1 MSDGLKP
8 EDVTGV
14 SRRGWLDE
22 RLNLAPLIRHL
33 LDEPIPGG
41 ASWIYVF
48 GSVTLFLFV
57 NQAITGMF
65 LALYYA
71 PTPDSAY
78 ASVRFIQDAVSLG
91 GFVRGLHHWGASAMM
106 VAIGLHMLQ
115 TYLYGAYKPPREPMW
130 TVGVLLLLLTL
141 AFGFT
146 GYLLPWDQRAY
157 WATQVGVNMLGTVPW
172 VGETMARVVRGG
184 EEMGA
189 LTLSRFFAV
198 HVLFLPVAVGL
209 LIALHLFILRRVGPA
224 GPFDEARA
232 GAQREPF
239 YPRQVFMDAVV
250 ILAVFLAVV
259 IVAARVPSPLADP
272 ADPSASSFVPKPE
285 WYFLFFYQ
293 LLKYVPGRWEAFAI
307 VGLPVLLI
315 GVLFAVPFLGRRGR
329 RPAQRPV
336 AIGAGVLFLTVVFFL
351 IADSIREDR
360 LLAAGAGRADHGKIL
375 YEQLGCVGC
384 HRIRGVGRAVG
395 PDLSYVGDARD
406 RDWLIRHFK
415 DPQAVVPGSIMPSVN
430 APQEDLDALTAY
442 MLSLKKGP

>member
-1 MSDGLKP
+1 MSDGFKQ
-8 EDVTGV
+8 EEVARA

-22 RLNLAPLIRHL
+22 RLNLAPLVRRL

-48 GSVTLFLFV
+48 GSVTLFFFV
-57 NQAITGMF
+57 NQVVTGMF

-78 ASVRFIQDAVSLG
+78 ASVRFIQETVSLG

-106 VAIGLHMLQ
+106 VAIGLHLLQ

-130 TVGVLLLLLTL
+130 TVGVLLLFLTL

-157 WATQVGVNMLGTVPW
+157 WATQVGVNMVGTVPW
-172 VGETMARVVRGG
+172 VGETLARVVRGG

-198 HVLFLPVAVGL
+198 HVLFLPAAVGL

-232 GAQREPF
+232 RARREPF
-239 YPRQVFMDAVV
+239 YPRQVFMDAVA
-250 ILAVFLAVV
+250 ILAVFLAVAG
-259 IVAARVPSPLADP
+259 VAAWAPSPLAAP

-307 VGLPVLLI
+307 VGLPVLFI
-315 GVLFAVPFLGRRGR
+315 GLLFALPFLGRRGR

-336 AIGAGVLFLTVVFFL
+336 AIGIGGLFLVVVFVL
-351 IADSIREDR
+351 IAESVRQDR
-360 LLAAGAGRADHGKIL
+360 LLAAGDGRGERGKTV
-375 YEQLGCVGC
+375 YQQLGCGGC
-384 HRIRGVGRAVG
+384 HRIHGVGGAVG
-395 PDLSYVGDARD
+395 PDLSYVGDQRD
-406 RDWLIRHFK
+406 HDWLIRHFHN
-415 DPQAVVPGSIMPSVN
+415 PQSVVPGSVMPPVN
-430 APQEDLDALTAY
+430 ASDDDIEALTAY
-442 MLSLKKGP
+442 MLSLKSGG

>member
-1 MSDGLKP
+1 MSDGFKQEEVARAP
-8 EDVTGV
+8 
-14 SRRGWLDE
+14 RRGWLDE

-57 NQAITGMF
+57 NQVITGMF

-78 ASVRFIQDAVSLG
+78 ASVRFIQETVSLG

-106 VAIGLHMLQ
+106 VAIGLHLLQ

-157 WATQVGVNMLGTVPW
+157 WATQVGVNMVGTVPW
-172 VGETMARVVRGG
+172 VGETLARVVRGG

-198 HVLFLPVAVGL
+198 HVLFLPAAVGL

-232 GAQREPF
+232 GARREPF
-239 YPRQVFMDAVV
+239 YPRQVFMDAVA
-250 ILAVFLAVV
+250 ILAVFLAVAG
-259 IVAARVPSPLADP
+259 VAAWAPSPLAAP

-307 VGLPVLLI
+307 VGLPVLFI
-315 GVLFAVPFLGRRGR
+315 GLLFALPFLGRRGR

-336 AIGAGVLFLTVVFFL
+336 AIGIGGLFLVVVFVL
-351 IADSIREDR
+351 IAESVRQDR
-360 LLAAGAGRADHGKIL
+360 LLAAGEGRGERGKAV
-375 YEQLGCVGC
+375 YQQLGCGGC
-384 HRIRGVGRAVG
+384 HRIHGVGGAVG
-395 PDLSYVGDARD
+395 PDLSYVGDRRD
-406 RDWLIRHFK
+406 RDWLTRHFRN
-415 DPQAVVPGSIMPSVN
+415 PQSVVPGSVMPPVN
-430 APQEDLDALTAY
+430 ASDDDIEALTAY
-442 MLSLKKGP
+442 MLSLKSGG